1 MIHSIQLK
9 GGSALAMAAANPLLA
24 QREIAVEV
32 DTGKIKVGN
41 GFTYWN
47 DLPYSGGSLDLPDSD
62 DTVYVIKNGAFVN
75 AVLVDKPSEWNPSID
90 ESEIFLTLDMD
101 MTPYQLNGSNVEV
114 NL

>member
-1 MIHSIQLK
+1 MIQSIQLK
-9 GGSALAMAAANPLLA
+9 GGSAQAMAAANPLLA

-41 GFTYWN
+41 GSDCWN

-62 DTVYVIKNGAFVN
+62 DNVYVIKNGAFVN

-90 ESEIFLTLDMD
+90 ESEIFLTIDEDMI
-101 MTPYQLNGSNVEV
+101 PYQLNGSNVEV